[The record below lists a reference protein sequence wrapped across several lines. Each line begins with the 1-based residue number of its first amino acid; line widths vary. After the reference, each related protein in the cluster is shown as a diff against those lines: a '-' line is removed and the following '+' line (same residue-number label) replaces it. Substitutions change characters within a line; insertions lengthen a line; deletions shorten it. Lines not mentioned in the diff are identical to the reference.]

1 MVNINGK
8 EWSALEP
15 ADIQAVIDERDFDE
29 SFYFEFKD
37 DKVATKKLM
46 EEVSAFA
53 NTFGGY
59 IFIGI
64 SNDKKIEGCVDW
76 NEQRIHTTMHDSITP
91 TPSFDVRKF
100 TCGDKIVYVIK
111 VDEGSE
117 PPYITSAGKI
127 YERLSSGSFP
137 IKDSV
142 RLSQIYN
149 KREQLLV
156 RMESKVSIP
165 PVCQNTNNIYGY
177 IDTGFVFVPSDLQAT
192 YDMFNKIDLK
202 KIAQELSSRTDSFNI
217 TFVGNSILYTP
228 GGLSTP
234 NGKLPAH
241 TNNFLEIMPDG
252 SAKMRVLL
260 QNNNQ
265 DDSTVNM
272 LYARTWLNLYQ
283 DVYELIMGS
292 LLPEKMVYAKKYES
306 LTVFRQFEPVVLY
319 DDNIL
324 GAHPDWREKGEK
336 MLSDLHDCR
345 NIVGTDIV
353 VTDDRIPKTGLYT
366 IDRRQMEK
374 WGVPY
379 TTEAIIDELFFS
391 KFAALGS
398 LPLLTDENNDTSAN

>member
-15 ADIQAVIDERDFDE
+15 ADIQAVIDEQDFDE

-37 DKVATKKLM
+37 DKVAPKKLM

-64 SNDKKIEGCVDW
+64 SDDKKIEGCADW

-100 TCGDKIVYVIK
+100 TCGDKVVYVIK
-111 VDEGSE
+111 IDEGAE

-127 YERLSSGSFP
+127 YERLSSGSFT

-149 KREQLLV
+149 KREQLLAK
-156 RMESKVSIP
+156 MESKVSIP
-165 PVCQNTNNIYGY
+165 PVFSNTNNIYGY
-177 IDTGFVFVPSDLQAT
+177 IDTGFVLVPSDVQAV
-192 YDMFNKIDLK
+192 YNIFNKIDLK
-202 KIAQELSSRTDSFNI
+202 KIAQELSSKTDSFNI

-260 QNNNQ
+260 INNDS
-265 DDSTVNM
+265 DDPTINM
-272 LYARTWLNLYQ
+272 VYARVWLDLYQ
-283 DVYELIMGS
+283 DVYALIMS
-292 LLPEKMVYAKKYES
+292 ELFPEKMIYAKKYES
-306 LTVFRQFEPVVLY
+306 LTVLRQFQPVVYY
-319 DDNIL
+319 DKNVLD
-324 GAHPDWREKGEK
+324 AHPDWQEKNKK
-336 MLSDLHDCR
+336 MLTNLRDCR
-345 NIVGTDIV
+345 KILGIDTV

-366 IDRRQMEK
+366 IDKRQMEK

-379 TTEAIIDELFFS
+379 TTDSIMNELFYSRFVS
-391 KFAALGS
+391 LGS
-398 LPLLTDENNDTSAN
+398 LPLVTSDGEGDPSL

>member
-1 MVNINGK
+1 MVIINGK

-15 ADIQAVIDERDFDE
+15 ADIQTVINEQVFEE

-37 DKVATKKLM
+37 DKVAPKKFI

-64 SNDKKIEGCVDW
+64 SDDKKIEGCTAW

-91 TPSFDVRKF
+91 TPSFDVKKF
-100 TCGDKIVYVIK
+100 TCGDKIVFVIK
-111 VDEGSE
+111 IDEGSE

-127 YERLSSGSFP
+127 YERLSSGSFS

-149 KREQLLV
+149 KREQLLAK
-156 RMESKVSIP
+156 MESKVSIP
-165 PVCQNTNNIYGY
+165 PVFNNTNNIYGY
-177 IDTGFVFVPSDLQAT
+177 IDTGFVFVPSDLQVV
-192 YDMFNKIDLK
+192 YDIFNKIDLK
-202 KIAQELSSRTDSFNI
+202 KIAQELSSRTDAFNI

-260 QNNNQ
+260 TNNDA
-265 DDSTVNM
+265 DDPTINM
-272 LYARTWLNLYQ
+272 VYAKVLLKMYQ
-283 DVYELIMGS
+283 DVYALIMS
-292 LLPEKMVYAKKYES
+292 KLFPAKMIYAKKYES
-306 LTVFRQFEPVVLY
+306 LTVLRQFQPVVYY
-319 DDNIL
+319 DKIL
-324 GAHPDWREKGEK
+324 LEAHPDLEEKNK
-336 MLSDLHDCR
+336 KLLANLRDYRKVL
-345 NIVGTDIV
+345 GTDMV

-366 IDRRQMEK
+366 IDKRQMEK

-379 TTEAIIDELFFS
+379 TTDSIMDELFYS
-391 KFAALGS
+391 KFVTLGS
-398 LPLLTDENNDTSAN
+398 FPLLSDDGAEVSDN

>member
-8 EWSALEP
+8 EWYALETS
-15 ADIQAVIDERDFDE
+15 DIQAVIDEQDFEE
-29 SFYFEFKD
+29 SFFFEFKD
-37 DKVATKKLM
+37 DKVAPKKLM

-64 SNDKKIEGCVDW
+64 SNDKKIEGCVTWD
-76 NEQRIHTTMHDSITP
+76 EQRIHTTMHDSITP
-91 TPSFDVRKF
+91 TPSFDVKKF
-100 TCGDKIVYVIK
+100 TCGDKIVFVIK
-111 VDEGSE
+111 IDEGAE
-117 PPYITSAGKI
+117 PPYITNSGKI

-149 KREQLLV
+149 KHEQLLSK
-156 RMESKVSIP
+156 MESKVSIP
-165 PVCQNTNNIYGY
+165 PILTNMNNIYGY
-177 IDTGFVFVPSDLQAT
+177 IDIGFVFVPSDLQVV
-192 YDMFNKIDLK
+192 YDIFNNIDLK
-202 KIAQELSSRTDSFNI
+202 NIAQELSGVEDLFNI

-228 GGLSTP
+228 GGLSAP

-252 SAKMRVLL
+252 SAKMRILL

-292 LLPEKMVYAKKYES
+292 ILPSKMIYAKKYES

-319 DDNIL
+319 DHNIL
-324 GAHPDWREKGEK
+324 EAHPDLQEEGEK
-336 MLSDLHDCR
+336 MLSNLL
-345 NIVGTDIV
+345 NYQKMVGTDIV

-366 IDRRQMEK
+366 IDKRQMEK
-374 WGVPY
+374 WGSPY
-379 TTEAIIDELFFS
+379 TTEGIISELFYS
-391 KFAALGS
+391 RFAALGS
-398 LPLLTDENNDTSAN
+398 IPLLTDDNNNTSSN

>member
-8 EWSALEP
+8 EWSALES
-15 ADIQAVIDERDFDE
+15 ADIQAVIDEQDFDE

-37 DKVATKKLM
+37 DKVTPKKLM

-64 SNDKKIEGCVDW
+64 SDDKKIEGCAAW

-100 TCGDKIVYVIK
+100 TCGDKVVYVIK
-111 VDEGSE
+111 IDEGAE

-127 YERLSSGSFP
+127 YERLSSGSFT

-149 KREQLLV
+149 KREQLLAK
-156 RMESKVSIP
+156 MESKVSIP
-165 PVCQNTNNIYGY
+165 PVFSNTNNIYGY
-177 IDTGFVFVPSDLQAT
+177 IDTGFVFVPSDVQAV
-192 YDMFNKIDLK
+192 YDIFNKIDLK
-202 KIAQELSSRTDSFNI
+202 KIAQELSSKTDSFNI

-241 TNNFLEIMPDG
+241 TNNFLEIMSDG

-283 DVYELIMGS
+283 DVYMLIMGE

-306 LTVFRQFEPVVLY
+306 LAVFRQFQPVVLY

-324 GAHPDWREKGEK
+324 EAHPDWRDKGEK
-336 MLSDLHDCR
+336 MLAELRDCR
-345 NIVGTDIV
+345 KIVGTDTV

-366 IDRRQMEK
+366 IDKRQMEK

-379 TTEAIIDELFFS
+379 TTESIIDELFYS
-391 KFAALGS
+391 KFSALGS
-398 LPLLTDENNDTSAN
+398 LPLATNDGEDASAL